1 MSRYQAAVRV
11 PDGSRAGCLL
21 ERNAIVNSDERR
33 AARRARRDEQRAEKR
48 SKRLEGCD
56 LENVASLDSLC
67 DAANKAANSI
77 RWKASVQRYHL
88 DPLGN
93 AVKMRDKL
101 MRGEDI
107 HGGFVRFTVNERGK
121 LRNIAAV
128 KFPERVVQKSA
139 NQNAFM
145 PSVRDSLIYDNSANV
160 KGKGTKF
167 AVDRMKRHLV
177 EHYRKHGRE
186 GYILLG
192 DFKGFFASIPHE
204 GAKALVRR
212 SLDDDALVA
221 FICSQIDHEDGDR
234 GLPLGSEINQTIAV
248 AYPNRIDHFVVECGE
263 VEAYGRYMDDFY
275 AIHTSKEHL
284 QLILA
289 CIESFA
295 IQLGLTLNAN
305 KTHIVKL
312 SHGFTYLKRKFSYGE
327 NGKIVVRPT
336 REAVTRERRRLKRQ
350 ARLVAD
356 GVMTFEEAQLSY
368 LSWRSH
374 VLDMDSHEL
383 VGRMDALFW
392 ELFGSCACSED
403 PPEARIGS
411 FDHIPTETTPRS
423 PRGFL
428 LPEND

>member
-1 MSRYQAAVRV
+1 M
-11 PDGSRAGCLL
+11 
-21 ERNAIVNSDERR
+21 NSDERR
-33 AARRARRDEQRAEKR
+33 AARRARREKARADKRAERIKD
-48 SKRLEGCD
+48 CT
-56 LENVASLDSLC
+56 LENVASLGSLC
-67 DAANKAANSI
+67 EASEKAANGI

-88 DPLGN
+88 DTMGN
-93 AVKMRDKL
+93 ALKTHNML
-101 MRGEDI
+101 MGGDDI
-107 HGGFVRFTVNERGK
+107 HTGFVRFTINERGK
-121 LRNIAAV
+121 PRNIAAV
-128 KFPERVVQKSA
+128 KFPERVAQKSA

-145 PSVRDSLIYDNSANV
+145 PAVRDSLIYDNSANI

-167 AVDRMKRHLV
+167 AVDRVKKHLAD
-177 EHYRKHGRE
+177 HYRKHGSE

-192 DFKGFFASIPHE
+192 DFKGFFASVPHD
-204 GAKALVRR
+204 GAKDVVRKH
-212 SLDDDALVA
+212 LDDEGLIE

-248 AYPNRIDHFVVECGE
+248 AYPNRIDHFVLECGE

-284 QLILA
+284 QLILG
-289 CIESFA
+289 CIEAFA
-295 IQLGLTLNAN
+295 IDLGLTLNAK

-312 SHGFTYLKRKFSYGE
+312 THGFTYLKRKFSYGE

-350 ARLVAD
+350 AKLVAS
-356 GVMTFEEAQLSY
+356 GVMTFEQARVSY
-368 LSWRSH
+368 VSWRSH

-403 PPEARIGS
+403 PPPEARIGS
-411 FDHIPTETTPRS
+411 FDHIPTETTPRY

>member
-1 MSRYQAAVRV
+1 MA
-11 PDGSRAGCLL
+11 
-21 ERNAIVNSDERR
+21 
-33 AARRARRDEQRAEKR
+33 
-48 SKRLEGCD
+48 
-56 LENVASLDSLC
+56 NVASLDSLC
-67 DAANKAANSI
+67 DAADKAANGI

-88 DPLGN
+88 DPIGN

-101 MRGEDI
+101 LAGEDV
-107 HGGFVRFTVNERGK
+107 HGGFVKFTVNERGK

-145 PSVRDSLIYDNSANV
+145 PAVRDSLIYDNSANV

-167 AVDRMKRHLV
+167 AVDRMKRQLS
-177 EHYRKHGRE
+177 EHYRLHGRE

-204 GAKALVRR
+204 GAKELVRR
-212 SLDDDALVA
+212 SLDDEAIVD
-221 FICSQIDHEDGDR
+221 FICSQIDHGDGDR

-248 AYPNRIDHFVVECGE
+248 SYPSRIDHFVMECGE

-275 AIHTSKEHL
+275 AIHMSKEHL

-295 IQLGLTLNAN
+295 IQLGLTLNAK

-336 REAVTRERRRLKRQ
+336 RDSVTRERRKMKKH
-350 ARLVAD
+350 AKLVAA
-356 GVMTFEEAQLSY
+356 GEMTFEQAWVSY
-368 LSWRSH
+368 QSWRSH
-374 VLDMDSHEL
+374 VLDMDAHEL
-383 VGRMDALFW
+383 VLRMNALFW
-392 ELFGSCACSED
+392 ELFGAYSRSED
-403 PPEARIGS
+403 PPPK
-411 FDHIPTETTPRS
+411 HV
-423 PRGFL
+423 
-428 LPEND
+428 